1 MRDRTSVFLM
11 GTVVG
16 AVSTGRACNTISLL
30 LTMTTLLINPRR
42 RLAHQKT
49 PPNKH
54 MQFVASLVFHVGLS
68 AYVQNDVL
76 TGGPEQ
82 LARDRAQRASDWPA
96 TDKLGG
102 EKGQTDRGL
111 RDCSDA
117 VADAVAN
124 YKALELQAGAAQPCP
139 SPTPMPPQLS
149 ACKHCN
155 THAHRNSSKDNTGAA
170 ITLASNSAAG
180 STPVWMPEPIRVVS
194 VRSLP
199 IWESFEVRYI
209 FSEQREFKVTRVGW
223 DEKGTVGTAVYIWKQ
238 YHVRCEASVTP
249 APNTVPTLSA
259 CR

>member
-1 MRDRTSVFLM
+1 
-11 GTVVG
+11 
-16 AVSTGRACNTISLL
+16 
-30 LTMTTLLINPRR
+30 
-42 RLAHQKT
+42 
-49 PPNKH
+49 

-102 EKGQTDRGL
+102 EKGGGEQTDRGL

-223 DEKGTVGTAVYIWKQ
+223 DEKGTVGTVRLYI
-238 YHVRCEASVTP
+238 YGS
-249 APNTVPTLSA
+249 NTMCAMML
-259 CR
+259 